1 MLNEFP
7 WDVAIAVQVVDVKTV
22 AGLLRRIA
30 LDVIY
35 QTNLTKENR
44 EFLSIWKRKLLGM
57 NM

>member
-7 WDVAIAVQVVDVKTV
+7 SDVAIAVQVVDVETV

-35 QTNLTKENR
+35 QTLTKENR
-44 EFLSIWKRKLLGM
+44 EFL
-57 NM
+57 

>member
-35 QTNLTKENR
+35 QTLTKENR
-44 EFLSIWKRKLLGM
+44 EFL
-57 NM
+57 

>member
-22 AGLLRRIA
+22 ASLLRRIA

-35 QTNLTKENR
+35 QTLTKENR
-44 EFLSIWKRKLLGM
+44 EFL
-57 NM
+57 